1 MPPETRYAKS
11 GDVNIAY
18 QVVGDGF
25 GSGRASESR
34 GLEASPATPLD
45 LVLVHGWVQSFDPGW
60 EIEPIKRF
68 YLRLAS
74 FSRLILFDKRG
85 IGLSDRVPLDDL
97 PTLETRMDDMRAVM
111 DAVGSKRAAVLG
123 HSEGGAMCALFAA
136 TYPKRTR
143 ALVVVGSAARTRWAP
158 DYPLGATD
166 EVLEEF
172 ERSIRDGWG
181 VELFRPILEEL
192 APSIADDEDLVQ
204 AHMRAA
210 ARAASPAAAS
220 ALTRMSAHI
229 DIRHVLPA
237 IRVPTLVL
245 FRTDEALAEASRYV
259 GERIPGARM
268 VDLPGS
274 DHMPWLGD
282 QDAVLDEIQEFLT
295 GVRPHP
301 ALDRVL
307 ATVLFTDIVGSTERA
322 AELGDRRWKE
332 LLDQHNELIR
342 YELDR
347 FRGRELSTAGDSF
360 LATFD
365 GPARAIACAA
375 SIRNQ
380 VRLLGLEI
388 RAGLHTGELEL
399 AGSEIRGIAVHTG
412 ARVAAKAGPGEV
424 LASSTVKDLVAGS
437 GLEFEDRG
445 SHELK
450 GVPGEWRLYA
460 VADA

>member
-18 QVVGDGF
+18 QVVGDG
-25 GSGRASESR
+25 
-34 GLEASPATPLD
+34 PLD

-60 EIEPIKRF
+60 EIEPIERF
-68 YLRLAS
+68 YRRLAS

-85 IGLSDRVPLDDL
+85 TGLSDRVALDDL
-97 PTLETRMDDMRAVM
+97 PSLETRMDDMRAVL
-111 DAVGSKRAAVLG
+111 DAVGSNRAAVLG
-123 HSEGGAMCALFAA
+123 HSEGGSMCALFAA
-136 TYPKRTR
+136 TYPERTQ
-143 ALVVVGSAARTRWAP
+143 ALVMVGSAARTRWAP

-166 EVLEEF
+166 AEIEELERSVLE
-172 ERSIRDGWG
+172 GWG
-181 VELFRPILEEL
+181 VELVRTLLQQFG
-192 APSIADDEDLVQ
+192 PSIAHDEELVR
-204 AHMRAA
+204 AHTRATQ
-210 ARAASPAAAS
+210 RAASPAAAA
-220 ALTRMSAHI
+220 ALTRMSAMI
-229 DIRHVLPA
+229 DIRHVLQA

-245 FRTDEALAEASRYV
+245 HRADEVMAEPSRYV
-259 GERIPGARM
+259 GERIPGAKI
-268 VDLPGS
+268 VELPGA

-282 QDAVLDEIQEFLT
+282 QDAALAEIEEFLT

-307 ATVLFTDIVGSTERA
+307 ATVLFTDIVGSTELA
-322 AELGDRRWKE
+322 ADLGDRRWRD
-332 LLDQHNELIR
+332 LLEQHNGLVR
-342 YELDR
+342 RELDR

-365 GPARAIACAA
+365 GPARAVACAV
-375 SIRNQ
+375 SIREGAR
-380 VRLLGLEI
+380 RLGIQI
-388 RAGLHTGELEL
+388 RFGLHTGELEL
-399 AGSEIRGIAVHTG
+399 VGSEIRGIAVHTG

-424 LASSTVKDLVAGS
+424 LASSTVRDLVAGS

-460 VADA
+460 VSA

>member
-1 MPPETRYAKS
+1 MPPVTRYAKS

-18 QVVGDGF
+18 QVVGDGPF
-25 GSGRASESR
+25 
-34 GLEASPATPLD
+34 D

-60 EIEPIKRF
+60 EIEAIKRF

-85 IGLSDRVPLDDL
+85 IGLSDRVAIDDL
-97 PTLETRMDDMRAVM
+97 PTLETRMDDMRAVL
-111 DAVGSKRAAVLG
+111 DSLGAERAAVLG

-136 TYPKRTR
+136 TYPERTK
-143 ALVVVGSAARTRWAP
+143 ALVMVGSSARTRWAP

-172 ERSIRDGWG
+172 EKSIVERWG
-181 VELFRPILEEL
+181 VEVIRSAMQGL
-192 APSIADDEDLVQ
+192 APSIADDEEQVQ
-204 AHMRAA
+204 AYTRAA
-210 ARAASPAAAS
+210 ARAASPAAAA
-220 ALTRMSAHI
+220 ALTRMSAQI

-245 FRTDEALAEASRYV
+245 HRSNEVLADASRYV
-259 GERIPGARM
+259 AERIPGAKS
-268 VDLPGS
+268 VELPGG

-282 QDAVLDEIQEFLT
+282 QERALGEIQEFLT

-332 LLDQHNELIR
+332 LLNRHNALIR
-342 YELDR
+342 DELGR
-347 FRGRELSTAGDSF
+347 FRGRELNTAGDGF

-365 GPARAIACAA
+365 GPARAIACAS
-375 SIRNQ
+375 SIRDQ
-380 VRLLGLEI
+380 VRMLGLEI

-399 AGSEIRGIAVHTG
+399 DGSEIRGIAVHTG
-412 ARVAAKAGPGEV
+412 ARVAAKAAPGEV
-424 LASSTVKDLVAGS
+424 LASSTVRDLVAGS
-437 GLEFEDRG
+437 GLDFEDRG

-460 VADA
+460 VANA